1 VEGQIQKEKE
11 EVMGLKCVI
20 CKKDIVG
27 YSNKKTCGPSCKKVL
42 NRRDR
47 IRKSNDEIC
56 SLFG

>member
-1 VEGQIQKEKE
+1 
-11 EVMGLKCVI
+11 MGLKCVI